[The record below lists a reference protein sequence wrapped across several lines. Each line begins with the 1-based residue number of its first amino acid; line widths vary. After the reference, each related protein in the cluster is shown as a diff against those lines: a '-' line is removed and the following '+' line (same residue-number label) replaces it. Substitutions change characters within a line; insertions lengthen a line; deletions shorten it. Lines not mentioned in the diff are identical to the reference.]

1 MLINSHTA
9 VWKKNEVLQ
18 DRVMRPWFVGRLL
31 ISLIVDWLLCF
42 CSAALFIQSQMLV
55 HWWWCWLCHWWTKLL
70 RIGCATKLR
79 HHLHP
84 VLHWIVVVVDRER
97 TVQCQSFIWMQ
108 PPNAYK
114 YRVVFC
120 DCRDGFSVTMWS
132 IQASLQPCT
141 MVIGWRYHRASS
153 WWVTLSRYVK
163 VIILVEFSDAIYSGA
178 WIRLWL
184 QVLAKDSWC
193 VSPWAWFCENN
204 LFAFRCRCKKTN
216 ISQQISCSSQ
226 VQKLIECV
234 MLRYSM
240 LSPPFCNIRISN

>member
-1 MLINSHTA
+1 MLINSHAA

-55 HWWWCWLCHWWTKLL
+55 HWWWCWLCHWWSKLL

-84 VLHWIVVVVDRER
+84 FLHWIVVVVDREK

-114 YRVVFC
+114 YRV
-120 DCRDGFSVTMWS
+120 G
-132 IQASLQPCT
+132 L
-141 MVIGWRYHRASS
+141 
-153 WWVTLSRYVK
+153 
-163 VIILVEFSDAIYSGA
+163 
-178 WIRLWL
+178 LWL
-184 QVLAKDSWC
+184 QRCSDNVINSSLVAALNYGDW
-193 VSPWAWFCENN
+193 VEIPWSK
-204 LFAFRCRCKKTN
+204 LMVGDIVKICKSYHPCW
-216 ISQQISCSSQ
+216 IFWHH
-226 VQKLIECV
+226 VQWSLD
-234 MLRYSM
+234 
-240 LSPPFCNIRISN
+240 